1 MPLRHFVSVRSKKI
15 DAATATASSLQHTAT
30 HHNILQHT
38 AAQTAAHRTML
49 QHNLSHLGE
58 FRVDENIQ
66 RLLSVF

>member
-1 MPLRHFVSVRSKKI
+1 MPLRHPVNVCSIFY
-15 DAATATASSLQHTAT
+15 DAAIVTAALLQHSTT

-49 QHNLSHLGE
+49 QHNLPHLGE

-66 RLLSVF
+66 LLSVF